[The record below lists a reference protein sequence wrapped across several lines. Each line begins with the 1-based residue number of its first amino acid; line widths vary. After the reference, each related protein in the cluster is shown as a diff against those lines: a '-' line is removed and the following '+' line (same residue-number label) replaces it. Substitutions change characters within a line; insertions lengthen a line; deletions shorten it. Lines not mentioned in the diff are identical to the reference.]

1 MTIFT
6 KIINKE
12 IPARIVDENES
23 FIVFLAKD
31 QVNIGHSLI
40 VPKVEVDQ
48 IVDLEDNLTSDMF
61 VYAKKV
67 AKAIKLATNSDRI
80 IYTIHGFEVP
90 HLHLHLIPAYGDSD
104 NQSIKEFD
112 NDDLDQIQVKI
123 IEQLKKL
130 N

>member
-1 MTIFT
+1 MTIFI

-31 QVNIGHSLI
+31 QVNLGHSLL

-48 IVDLEDNLTSDMF
+48 IIDLEDSLTSDMF

-90 HLHLHLIPAYGDSD
+90 HLHLHLVPAFLDQD
-104 NQSIKEFD
+104 NDSIKQFSEQE
-112 NDDLDQIQVKI
+112 LDEVQK
-123 IEQLKKL
+123 EDKRNFK
-130 N
+130 